1 MKINKPGAW
10 ISLGLLLTISSIV
23 KITNYS
29 GEKKY
34 IEINSLSAH
43 SLYATDE
50 YSAQRYGVA
59 QKGKLGKM
67 HHCLTQYRSVND
79 AKRSK
84 GASGPSGSM
93 TVKGATYQLLFSISD
108 GEVTKARLKAYHPD
122 GRPRAI
128 SSTVAVN
135 CSIKLLNQ

>member
-1 MKINKPGAW
+1 MKNNKPVLW
-10 ISLGLLLTISSIV
+10 IAIVASLTLNIALQVLD
-23 KITNYS
+23 YY
-29 GEKKY
+29 GEKEY
-34 IEINSLSAH
+34 VEIHSLSAD
-43 SLYATDE
+43 SPYTIDE

-79 AKRSK
+79 AKWSK
-84 GASGPSGSM
+84 GASGPTGSM
-93 TVKGATYQLLFSISD
+93 VVKGATYQLHFRISD
-108 GEVTKARLKAYHPD
+108 GEVTKARLSTYHPD
-122 GRPRAI
+122 GRPRAS

>member
-1 MKINKPGAW
+1 
-10 ISLGLLLTISSIV
+10 
-23 KITNYS
+23 
-29 GEKKY
+29 
-34 IEINSLSAH
+34 
-43 SLYATDE
+43 
-50 YSAQRYGVA
+50 
-59 QKGKLGKM
+59 M

-84 GASGPSGSM
+84 GASGPSGTM
-93 TVKGATYQLLFSISD
+93 AVEGATYQLHFSISD

-128 SSTVAVN
+128 SSNVAVN

>member
-1 MKINKPGAW
+1 MKNNKSALW
-10 ISLGLLLTISSIV
+10 IGVVTVVTLNIALQLLTYHSRKEYV
-23 KITNYS
+23 
-29 GEKKY
+29 
-34 IEINSLSAH
+34 EIHSLSAD
-43 SLYATDE
+43 SPYTIDE
-50 YSAQRYGVA
+50 YSAQEYGVA

-84 GASGPSGSM
+84 GAFGPTGTM
-93 TVKGATYQLLFSISD
+93 TVKGATYQLHFSISD

-122 GRPRAI
+122 GRPRAN
-128 SSTVAVN
+128 SSNVAVN

>member
-1 MKINKPGAW
+1 MKNNKPVLW
-10 ISLGLLLTISSIV
+10 IAIVASLTLNIALQVLD
-23 KITNYS
+23 YY
-29 GEKKY
+29 GEKEY
-34 IEINSLSAH
+34 VEIHSLSAD
-43 SLYATDE
+43 SPYTIDE

-84 GASGPSGSM
+84 GASGPTGSM
-93 TVKGATYQLLFSISD
+93 VVKGATYQLHFRISD
-108 GEVTKARLKAYHPD
+108 GEVTKARLSTYHPD
-122 GRPRAI
+122 GRPRAS

>member
-1 MKINKPGAW
+1 MKNNKSVLW
-10 ISLGLLLTISSIV
+10 IGLVTLVTLYIASLVSTYHSRKEYV
-23 KITNYS
+23 
-29 GEKKY
+29 
-34 IEINSLSAH
+34 EIHSLSAD
-43 SLYATDE
+43 SPYTIDE
-50 YSAQRYGVA
+50 YSAQEYGVA
-59 QKGKLGKM
+59 QEGKLGKM

-84 GASGPSGSM
+84 GAFGPTGTM
-93 TVKGATYQLLFSISD
+93 TVKGATYQLHFRISD